1 MIIVNDY
8 IDDIF
13 NDFKEYLDNQKKL
26 CELKEEVYFYSN
38 HIPNYDKLCVQ
49 QLYLLRYAYA
59 YIYEY
64 MEMYSYMFNYFYQ
77 NKVNYNGWRI
87 LSVGVGAGLDLYSL
101 DLCNNFIYNNINYTG
116 VDVIDWNYR
125 PKNIPKV
132 SFCFSNLDL
141 EYFVN
146 DDNNE
151 IYSKIIFFPKSIGE
165 ITEDTLKLLPT
176 KIKSDEI
183 YLMISF
189 AFDKDRSKLKTLLE
203 SFEDNGFIYTI
214 LYNRE
219 KTDRENKVELHNK
232 YKIDAYPQDIK
243 NFIYRLNDCCNEV
256 FICSDIA
263 DCNNKLSRYPTETD
277 INFNYIIIEIQRM

>member
-26 CELKEEVYFYSN
+26 CELKEEADFYGN

-101 DLCNNFIYNNINYTG
+101 DLCNNFIDNNINYTG
-116 VDVIDWNYR
+116 IDVIDWNYR

-132 SFCFSNLDL
+132 SFCFYNLDL
-141 EYFVN
+141 ETLVN
-146 DDNNE
+146 DNNE

-165 ITEDTLKLLPT
+165 FTEDDLKLLPT
-176 KIKSDEI
+176 KIKSDKI

-203 SFEDNGFIYTI
+203 SFENNGFVYTI
-214 LYNRE
+214 LSNRE
-219 KTDRENKVELHNK
+219 KIDKENKVELHNK

-256 FICSDIA
+256 SICYDII
-263 DCNNKLSRYPTETD
+263 DCDNKLSRYPTETD
-277 INFNYIIIEIQRM
+277 INFNYIIIEIQRI